1 MSKAEFPTTDK
12 QPVTGA
18 PNLPHLETTQ
28 RGLDRAREALA
39 RAQLNHEQAQR
50 LHEENLR
57 QALAQE
63 KEKLRLALI
72 ELHGAEVAQAIADI
86 EAQESEV
93 IAKAELA
100 LEGDLGTLND

>member
-1 MSKAEFPTTDK
+1 MSKADLPTADK

-18 PNLPHLETTQ
+18 PSLPHLETTQ

-39 RAQLNHEQAQR
+39 QAQLNHTEAQR
-50 LHEENLR
+50 LHEENLA

-86 EAQESEV
+86 EAQESQV
-93 IAKAELA
+93 ISEAEKAIEDG
-100 LEGDLGTLND
+100 EQWD